1 MNSRREV
8 LHETLIVFLGELIVY
23 LIMIGIFALAGALDG
38 TVWLGGAVGLIL
50 AVGNFFLMA
59 MNVDLAADRAVN
71 DDVQGGKNL
80 IRSSYII
87 RMILI
92 FGILLLLVKSGRCN
106 PFASIIPLAVVRW
119 ILTAAEFFRKK
130 GGA

>member
-71 DDVQGGKNL
+71 DDV
-80 IRSSYII
+80 
-87 RMILI
+87 
-92 FGILLLLVKSGRCN
+92 
-106 PFASIIPLAVVRW
+106 
-119 ILTAAEFFRKK
+119 
-130 GGA
+130 

>member
-23 LIMIGIFALAGALDG
+23 LIMIGVFALAGALDG

-71 DDVQGGKNL
+71 EDVQGGKNL

-92 FGILLLLVKSGRCN
+92 FGIRLLLVKSGRCT

>member
-80 IRSSYII
+80 IRSSDII

-92 FGILLLLVKSGRCN
+92 FGILLLLV
-106 PFASIIPLAVVRW
+106 
-119 ILTAAEFFRKK
+119 
-130 GGA
+130 